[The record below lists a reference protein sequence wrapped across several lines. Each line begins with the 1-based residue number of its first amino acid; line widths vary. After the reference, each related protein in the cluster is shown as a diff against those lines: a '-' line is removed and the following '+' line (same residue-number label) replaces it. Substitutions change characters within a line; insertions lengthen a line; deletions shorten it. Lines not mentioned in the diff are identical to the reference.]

1 MVHEGLIIVFQM
13 GLSFWLKKRTKDK
26 NFNYEANRF
35 WEFKSWDKMIMPK
48 PFSRITYSL
57 SEPLDILSLDKEKAK
72 EFLMEQFDKISLAD
86 QFKE

>member
-1 MVHEGLIIVFQM
+1 MV
-13 GLSFWLKKRTKDK
+13 LSFWLKKKELKIRIL
-26 NFNYEANRF
+26 NYEANRF